1 MRDISSATNRLLPG
15 KATAPLSVEKA
26 RDEEPSI
33 LAAPDRANADRVL
46 LGFRDF
52 DEAAIQKKI
61 KANLSQ
67 EVALLMKFSPEQQ
80 GRYEKI
86 VHALPATD
94 PEARLSLQRLLL
106 DGKLLEAKDKK
117 GEGTLLDNLSK
128 LADQRLEE
136 NINRGELLS
145 DVVQEVENPV
155 CIAQEGKG
163 TCGASTVQIMLASE
177 NPAEYARLISGLASP
192 EGKTTLA
199 NGEEIA
205 RKPGTEMEDG
215 ALRTVSTRLLVPA
228 FMEYGNGMATYDNE
242 KDKSSL
248 MGVSYPGLTYG
259 DFARLAEGVLNRS
272 FEVKKSG
279 LFNDAG
285 DLLKQVAR
293 LASPSSHVPLVIDYP
308 GLGFHAVQVTEVK
321 EGRVN
326 YINPWGRLESLG
338 EEAFTAKLK
347 GVLLPD
353 SP

>member
-1 MRDISSATNRLLPG
+1 MKEISSATNRLPAG
-15 KATAPLSVEKA
+15 KATTPLSNNEKA
-26 RDEEPSI
+26 GDEQPSI

-52 DEAAIQKKI
+52 DEAAIQSKI
-61 KANLSQ
+61 KGNLSQ
-67 EVALLMKFSPEQQ
+67 EVALLLKLSPEQQ
-80 GRYEKI
+80 GRYEKV

-94 PEARLSLQRLLL
+94 PEARLALQHLIL
-106 DGKLLEAKDKK
+106 DGKLLE
-117 GEGTLLDNLSK
+117 GSLLDNLAK

-136 NINRGELLS
+136 NIDRGELLS

-163 TCGASTVQIMLASE
+163 TCGASTVQIMLVSE
-177 NPAEYARLISGLASP
+177 NPAEYVRLVSGLASP
-192 EGKTTLA
+192 EGKASLA
-199 NGEEIA
+199 NGEVIA

-248 MGVSYPGLTYG
+248 MGFDYPGLTYG
-259 DFARLAEGVLNRS
+259 DFERLAEGVLNRS

-279 LFNDAG
+279 LFDDAEA
-285 DLLKQVAR
+285 LLKQVAK
-293 LASPSSHVPLVIDYP
+293 LASPARHVPLVIDYP
-308 GLGFHAVQVTEVK
+308 GQGFHAVQVTEVK
-321 EGRVN
+321 DGKVN
-326 YINPWGRLESLG
+326 YINPQGSRESLG
-338 EEAFTAKLK
+338 EEAFRNKLE
-347 GVLLPD
+347 GVLLPG